1 MNYFIARDFTSSRA
15 SAAASGGSPWRSTA
29 APRPAAVLTK
39 PVNGQGPSRFRR
51 GVGMLAAL
59 ALVLAA
65 SSCTRETEAAS
76 TRNRVDLEPGVFRVE
91 HPERFQTSP
100 VETRRLPSQ
109 VTANGT
115 VNPDLTRTIHVTSL
129 ASGRVVS
136 LQARLGDYV
145 RKGQSLLVLSSPELS
160 SAMADYQKARADDE
174 LARKGLERAQ
184 LLYSHG
190 AAPEKDLQVAQDASD
205 KARADLQAADQ
216 RVRLLGADPA
226 HPGAQID
233 LRAPISG
240 TIVEQN
246 VAGFEGIKSPDN
258 TQSLFTVA
266 DLSQVWVICDLYEN
280 DLGSVQV
287 GDTAEISMNAFP
299 GRVLRGKVGDIS
311 RVLDP
316 NTRTAKVRIV
326 LANPEGILRP
336 GMFVVAT
343 FRSRTLQPQLVIP
356 SSAVMRLHDRDWVFR
371 KEGTDLFRQTEVQAL
386 GSSQEGFLQLQS
398 GVAAGQEVITNAL
411 QFSTEVAESK

>member
-1 MNYFIARDFTSSRA
+1 
-15 SAAASGGSPWRSTA
+15 
-29 APRPAAVLTK
+29 
-39 PVNGQGPSRFRR
+39 
-51 GVGMLAAL
+51 MLAAL

-65 SSCTRETEAAS
+65 TSCTRETEAAS
-76 TRNRVDLEPGVFRVE
+76 THNRVDLEPGVFRVE
-91 HPERFQTSP
+91 HPERFQTSS
-100 VETRRLPSQ
+100 VETRRLPNEL
-109 VTANGT
+109 TANGT

-136 LQARLGDYV
+136 LQVRLGDSV
-145 RKGQSLLVLSSPELS
+145 KKGQSLLILSSPELS

-174 LARKGLERAQ
+174 LARKGLDRAQ

-190 AAPEKDLQVAQDASD
+190 AAAEKDVQIAQAASD

-216 RVRLLGADPA
+216 RVRLLGADPS
-226 HPGAQID
+226 HPGSQID

-240 TIVEQN
+240 TVVEQN

-258 TQSLFTVA
+258 TQSLFTIA
-266 DLSQVWVICDLYEN
+266 DLSQVWVVCDLYEN

-287 GDTAEISMNAFP
+287 GDIAQIRVNAFP
-299 GRVLRGKVGDIS
+299 GRVLQGRVGDIS

-326 LANPEGILRP
+326 LSNPEGILRP

-343 FRSRTLQPQLVIP
+343 FRSRALQPQLVIP
-356 SSAVMRLHDRDWVFR
+356 ASAVMRLHDRDWVFR
-371 KEGTDLFRQTEVQAL
+371 KEAAGQFRQTEVQAI
-386 GSSQEGFLQLQS
+386 GSSLQGFLQVQS
-398 GVAAGQEVITNAL
+398 GVAAGQEVIANAL